1 MKRLAGNRECGPN
14 APTVARSSI
23 PSMLS
28 KQFIQQIIRPES
40 PSTTHHECR
49 HCGYSV
55 EKDVDECPQCGS
67 HEIAAYD
74 LE

>member
-1 MKRLAGNRECGPN
+1 
-14 APTVARSSI
+14 
-23 PSMLS
+23 MLS

-55 EKDVDECPQCGS
+55 EKAVDKCPQCGS

>member
-1 MKRLAGNRECGPN
+1 MRPLAVTRAYGPN
-14 APTVARSSI
+14 VQAVARSLT
-23 PSMLS
+23 PPMLS
-28 KQFIQQIIRPES
+28 NQFIKQIIRPKS

-49 HCGYSV
+49 YCGDSV

>member
-1 MKRLAGNRECGPN
+1 MRPLAAIQVCGPN
-14 APTVARSSI
+14 VQAVARLSI

-28 KQFIQQIIRPES
+28 KQFIQQIVSLEPS
-40 PSTTHHECR
+40 STTHHECR

-55 EKDVDECPQCGS
+55 EKGVNKCPQCGS
-67 HEIAAYD
+67 REIAAYD

>member
-1 MKRLAGNRECGPN
+1 
-14 APTVARSSI
+14 
-23 PSMLS
+23 MLS
-28 KQFIQQIIRPES
+28 KQFIQQIVRLDS
-40 PSTTHHECR
+40 SSTAHHECR

-55 EKDVDECPQCGS
+55 EKDVAECPQCGS